1 MINIINK
8 NAVIVKYQ
16 SGESKRE
23 IAKDLGISRNTVDKY
38 VNEYIQLQHELSQA
52 VDQTV
57 IAAIQTKICSA
68 PKRKPANVKKK
79 AFTPEVERRFLEL
92 LEIDAKR
99 SEILGSNKQTISAA
113 SLTRRHNN
121 E

>member
-38 VNEYIQLQHELSQA
+38 VNE
-52 VDQTV
+52 
-57 IAAIQTKICSA
+57 
-68 PKRKPANVKKK
+68 
-79 AFTPEVERRFLEL
+79 
-92 LEIDAKR
+92 
-99 SEILGSNKQTISAA
+99 
-113 SLTRRHNN
+113 
-121 E
+121 